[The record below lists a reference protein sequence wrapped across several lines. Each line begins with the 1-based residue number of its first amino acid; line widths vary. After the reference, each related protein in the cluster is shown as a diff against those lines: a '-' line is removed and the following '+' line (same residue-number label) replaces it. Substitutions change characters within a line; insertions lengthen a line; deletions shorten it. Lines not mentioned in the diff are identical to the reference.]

1 MDIKKPAI
9 LIADDHDVILNGMHT
24 YLSKS
29 FPNAKLLTATN
40 KIDLFQQLK
49 SNKFDLLLLDIQ
61 LGKDHAREFIE
72 AIMALDKRLKICIL
86 SSHEDASTIAFF
98 LNKGVYAFVG
108 KSEPIQTI
116 KEAVDSILKDK
127 KFLSNHIKDTLE
139 YQKFA
144 PDTTQK
150 QIKLT
155 KREKEILSEILK
167 EKSTKE
173 IADHLFITTKTV
185 EHHRS
190 NLFIKFDVKNVA
202 GLVKKAIV
210 YGME

>member
-1 MDIKKPAI
+1 MNPEKPAI

-61 LGKDHAREFIE
+61 IGKDHAREFIE
-72 AIMALDKRLKICIL
+72 AIMALDKRLKICII

-116 KEAVDSILKDK
+116 KEAVASILKDK
-127 KFLSNHIKDTLE
+127 KFLSKNIKDTLE
-139 YQKFA
+139 HQKFN
-144 PDTTQK
+144 PDTTQN

>member
-1 MDIKKPAI
+1 MNPEKPAI

-72 AIMALDKRLKICIL
+72 AIMALDKRLKICII

-116 KEAVDSILKDK
+116 KEAVASILKDK
-127 KFLSNHIKDTLE
+127 KFLSKNIKDTLE
-139 YQKFA
+139 HQKFN
-144 PDTTQK
+144 PDTTQN

>member
-1 MDIKKPAI
+1 MNPEKPAI

-72 AIMALDKRLKICIL
+72 AIMALDKRLKICII

-116 KEAVDSILKDK
+116 KEAVASILKDK
-127 KFLSNHIKDTLE
+127 KFLSKNIKDTLE
-139 YQKFA
+139 HQKFN
-144 PDTTQK
+144 PDTTQN

-173 IADHLFITTKTV
+173 IADHLLITTKTV

>member
-1 MDIKKPAI
+1 MNPEKPAI

-29 FPNAKLLTATN
+29 FPNAKLLMATN

-72 AIMALDKRLKICIL
+72 AIMALDKRLKICII

-116 KEAVDSILKDK
+116 KEAVASILKDK
-127 KFLSNHIKDTLE
+127 KFLSKNIKDTLE
-139 YQKFA
+139 HQKFN
-144 PDTTQK
+144 PDTTQN

>member
-1 MDIKKPAI
+1 MDIEKPAI

-127 KFLSNHIKDTLE
+127 KFLSSHIKDTLE